1 MKKKIL
7 KIVGVVFLLFILLLI
22 AAPFFLKGK
31 IADIIKNKVNNSI
44 TATFDFEDADLTL
57 FSSFPNAKVT
67 LNNISL
73 VNKAPFEGDTLF
85 SSKEIALNM
94 SIKELFKSAD
104 EPIVISSLNVD
115 NALLNIVVDQE
126 GVANYDIAKPDETS
140 SKTDATNDGSNN
152 FTLSMQRYALTNT
165 KISYIDKASGMRFEI
180 LEMNHSGTGD
190 LSLEKSELDTKTS
203 GLVSFEMDSTNY
215 LNKNPIKLDALIGVD
230 LATSTFS
237 FLKNE
242 ALVNQLPLVF
252 DGFIK
257 INEDNQEVD
266 ISFKTPSSDFKNFL
280 AVIPVEYSKNI
291 ENVTTTG
298 NFIVEGKF
306 NGIVDDLHIPKF
318 KININSDNASFKYP
332 DLPKAVRNV
341 FIDTEI
347 TNETGIV
354 EDTYVDIRKLS
365 FMIDEDKF
373 NMVANIKD
381 LMGNTKVNAHV
392 DGKMNLANIA
402 KAYPVPADLN
412 LEGLLALDVNAAFD
426 MASIENKKYENTNI
440 NGNLDLKNF
449 VYKSDELKSPVKL
462 NATSVTFNPK
472 TVTLNELNGVTG
484 KTDFNAKG
492 TINNLLGFMFNDENV
507 EGTFNL
513 SSNTFAVNDF
523 MMEETT
529 TLSSENASD
538 KSVNSAENATETQI
552 KIPSFLDATIN
563 ASAANVIYDN
573 LTLKNVSGT
582 LLIKDE
588 KATLQNMTSSIFDG
602 KLAFNGEISTK
613 GATPIFAMKLGMDS
627 FKISETFKA
636 LELFKVLAPIANA
649 LQGKLNSDIVISG
662 NLNDDLTPNLAT
674 ISGNVLA
681 EIFGTEVD
689 PAQTKIL
696 SALNSKLN
704 FLSADKLNIK
714 DIKTMLSF
722 ENGSVNV
729 KPFTV
734 NYQDISVDVGGSH
747 SFDKKLSY
755 SAVINVP
762 AKYLGKDINNLI
774 AKIDDK
780 SLDNL
785 TIPVTANITG
795 DYTSPSVSTDL
806 TSGVKSL
813 TTKLIEI
820 EKQKL
825 INKGKEKATDLIGGL
840 LSGNQ
845 KTKDSLTE
853 ANNKNAVKD
862 VLGGL
867 LGANKKDSTAV
878 AKDSAATKNDA
889 AKDAAK
895 TILGGLLNKKK
906 KTEVKKDSVN

>member
-7 KIVGVVFLLFILLLI
+7 KIVGIVFLLFIIVLV

-44 TATFDFEDADLTL
+44 TASFDFEDADLSL
-57 FSSFPNAKVT
+57 FSSFPNATVT

-73 VNKAPFEGDTLF
+73 INKAPFAGDTLF
-85 SSKEIALNM
+85 ASKEVALNM
-94 SIKELFKSAD
+94 SIKELFKGEN
-104 EPIVISSLNVD
+104 EPIVIKSLSVD
-115 NALLNIVVDQE
+115 NAILNILADAD
-126 GVANYDIAKPDETS
+126 GNANYEITKEDSTTAVTKESEASTS
-140 SKTDATNDGSNN
+140 N
-152 FTLSMQRYALTNT
+152 FTFSMESYAFTNS
-165 KISYIDKASGMRFEI
+165 KILYFDKASGMRFEI

-215 LNKNPIKLDALIGVD
+215 LNKNPIKLDALIGID
-230 LATSTFS
+230 LNTSTFS

-257 INEDNQEVD
+257 LNDDSQEVD

-280 AVIPVEYSKNI
+280 AIIPAEYSKNI

-318 KININSDNASFKYP
+318 KIDIKSDNASFKYP

-347 TNETGIV
+347 TNETGIT
-354 EDTYVDIRKLS
+354 EDTFVDLRRLS

-373 NMVANIKD
+373 NMSANIRD
-381 LMGNTKVNAHV
+381 LMGNMKVKSHV

-402 KAYPVPADLN
+402 QAYPVPADLN
-412 LEGLLALDVNAAFD
+412 LEGLLALDINAAFD
-426 MASIENKKYENTNI
+426 MASIENKQYENTNI
-440 NGNLDLKNF
+440 NGNFNLKNF
-449 VYKSDELKSPVKL
+449 VYKSEELKSPVRID
-462 NATSVTFNPK
+462 ATSVTFNPK
-472 TVTLNELNGVTG
+472 TVTLNELNGATG
-484 KTDFNAKG
+484 QTDFKASG

-523 MMEETT
+523 MIEETET
-529 TLSSENASD
+529 SSSSSSNTESSSNTSAS
-538 KSVNSAENATETQI
+538 SQV

-582 LLIKDE
+582 LIIKDE
-588 KATLQNMTSSIFDG
+588 KAILQNMTSSIFDG
-602 KLAFNGEISTK
+602 KLAFNGEVSTK
-613 GATPIFAMKLGMDS
+613 GATPSFAMKLGMDS
-627 FKISETFKA
+627 FKIGETFKA

-689 PAQTKIL
+689 PSQTKIL
-696 SALNSKLN
+696 AALSSKLD
-704 FLSADKLNIK
+704 FLSADKLNLK
-714 DIKTMLSF
+714 DLKAMLSF
-722 ENGSVNV
+722 EDGSVSV

-734 NYQDISVDVGGSH
+734 NYQDIAVDISGSH
-747 SFDKKLSY
+747 SFDKKLTY
-755 SAVINVP
+755 AAVINVP
-762 AKYLGKDINNLI
+762 AKYLGKDVNTLI
-774 AKIDDK
+774 AKINDP
-780 SLDNL
+780 SLQNL
-785 TIPVTANITG
+785 SIPVKANITG
-795 DYTSPSVSTDL
+795 DYLSPNVTTDL

-825 INKGKEKATDLIGGL
+825 IAKGKDKASDLIGGL
-840 LSGNQ
+840 LSGNK
-845 KTKDSLTE
+845 KTKDSLTD

-862 VLGGL
+862 VLGGI
-867 LGANKKDSTAV
+867 LGGAKKDTTA
-878 AKDSAATKNDA
+878 TQNTTTPKNEA
-889 AKDAAK
+889 VKDAAK
-895 TILGGLLNKKK
+895 SVLGGLLNKKK

>member
-1 MKKKIL
+1 MLNKYMKNKIL
-7 KIVGVVFLLFILLLI
+7 KIVGIVFLLFIIVLI

-57 FSSFPNAKVT
+57 FSSFPNAKLT

-73 VNKAPFEGDTLF
+73 INKTPFEGDTLF
-85 SSKEIALNM
+85 SSKEIEINM
-94 SIKELFKSAD
+94 AIKELFKSAE
-104 EPIVISSLNVD
+104 EPIVISSLKMD
-115 NALLNIVVDQE
+115 NALLNIVVNEE
-126 GVANYDIAKPDETS
+126 GKTNYDIAKVDETAS
-140 SKTDATNDGSNN
+140 TADASNTSTSN
-152 FTLSMQRYALTNT
+152 FTLSMKSYEINNT
-165 KISYIDKASGMRFEI
+165 KIIYLDKESGMRFEI

-215 LNKNPIKLDALIGVD
+215 LNKNPINLDALIGID
-230 LATSTFS
+230 LTTSTFT

-242 ALVNQLPLVF
+242 ATVNQLPLVF
-252 DGFIK
+252 DGFVK
-257 INEDNQEVD
+257 LNKESQEVD

-298 NFIVEGKF
+298 NFMVEGNFK
-306 NGIVDDLHIPKF
+306 GIVDDLHIPKF
-318 KININSDNASFKYP
+318 KIDIKSDNASFKYP
-332 DLPKAVRNV
+332 DLPKTVRNV

-347 TNETGIV
+347 SNETGIV
-354 EDTYVDIRKLS
+354 EDTYVDIRRLS

-381 LMGNTKVNAHV
+381 LMGNTKVKAQI

-402 KAYPVPADLN
+402 QAYPVPADLN
-412 LEGLLALDVNAAFD
+412 LEGLLTLDVKAAFD

-440 NGNLDLKNF
+440 SGNLDLKNF
-449 VYKSDELKSPVKL
+449 VYKSEELKSPVKL
-462 NATSVTFNPK
+462 NSTSVTFNPT
-472 TVTLNELNGVTG
+472 TVSLNELNGVSG
-484 KTDFNAKG
+484 NTDFNAKG
-492 TINNLLGFMFNDENV
+492 TINNLLGFMFNDENI

-523 MMEETT
+523 MIEDNETT
-529 TLSSENASD
+529 ATTAESTNSTSS
-538 KSVNSAENATETQI
+538 TQI

-563 ASAANVIYDN
+563 ATAANVIYDN

-602 KLAFNGEISTK
+602 KLAFNGEVSTK
-613 GATPIFAMKLGMDS
+613 GTTPTFAMKLGMDS
-627 FKISETFKA
+627 FKIGETFKA
-636 LELFKVLAPIANA
+636 LELFKVLAPIASA

-662 NLNDDLTPNLAT
+662 NLNEDLTPNLST

-681 EIFGTEVD
+681 EIFGTEVNPD
-689 PAQTKIL
+689 QAKIL
-696 SALNSKLN
+696 TALSSKLD
-704 FLSADKLNIK
+704 FLNLEKLDIK
-714 DIKTMLSF
+714 DLKTTLSF
-722 ENGSVNV
+722 ENGRVNV
-729 KPFTV
+729 KPFTI
-734 NYQDISVDVGGSH
+734 NYQDIAMDIAGSH
-747 SFDKKLSY
+747 SFDKKLIY

-762 AKYLGKDINNLI
+762 AKYLGKDITNLI
-774 AKIDDK
+774 AKIEDT

-795 DYTSPSVSTDL
+795 DFTSPTITTDL

-825 INKGKEKATDLIGGL
+825 INKGTAKATDLIGGL

-862 VLGGL
+862 ILGGL
-867 LGANKKDSTAV
+867 LGSAKKDSTE
-878 AKDSAATKNDA
+878 AASKNDA

-895 TILGGLLNKKK
+895 SVLGGLSNRKKK
-906 KTEVKKDSVN
+906 PEVKKDTVN

>member
-7 KIVGVVFLLFILLLI
+7 KIVGIVFLLFIIVLV

-44 TATFDFEDADLTL
+44 TASFDFEDADLSL
-57 FSSFPNAKVT
+57 FSSFPNATVT

-73 VNKAPFEGDTLF
+73 INKAPFAGDTLF
-85 SSKEIALNM
+85 ASKEVALNM
-94 SIKELFKSAD
+94 SIKELFKGEN
-104 EPIVISSLNVD
+104 EPIVIKSLSVD
-115 NALLNIVVDQE
+115 NAILNILADAD
-126 GVANYDIAKPDETS
+126 GNANYEITKEDSTTAVTKESEASTS
-140 SKTDATNDGSNN
+140 N
-152 FTLSMQRYALTNT
+152 FTFSMESYAFTNS
-165 KISYIDKASGMRFEI
+165 KILYFDKASGMRFEI

-215 LNKNPIKLDALIGVD
+215 LNKNPIKLDALIGID
-230 LATSTFS
+230 LNTSTFS

-257 INEDNQEVD
+257 LNDDSQEVD

-280 AVIPVEYSKNI
+280 AIIPAEYSKNI

-318 KININSDNASFKYP
+318 KIDIKSDNASFKYP

-347 TNETGIV
+347 TNETGIT
-354 EDTYVDIRKLS
+354 EDTFVDLRKLS

-373 NMVANIKD
+373 NMSANIRD
-381 LMGNTKVNAHV
+381 LMGNMKVKSHV

-402 KAYPVPADLN
+402 QAYPVPADLN
-412 LEGLLALDVNAAFD
+412 LEGLLALDINAAFD
-426 MASIENKKYENTNI
+426 MASIENKQYENTNI
-440 NGNLDLKNF
+440 NGNFNLKNF
-449 VYKSDELKSPVKL
+449 VYKSEELKSPVRID
-462 NATSVTFNPK
+462 ATSVTFNPK
-472 TVTLNELNGVTG
+472 TVTLNELNGATG
-484 KTDFNAKG
+484 QTDFKASG

-523 MMEETT
+523 MIEETET
-529 TLSSENASD
+529 SSSSSSNTESSSNTSAS
-538 KSVNSAENATETQI
+538 SQV

-582 LLIKDE
+582 LIIKDE
-588 KATLQNMTSSIFDG
+588 KAILQNMTSSIFDG
-602 KLAFNGEISTK
+602 KLAFNGEVSTK
-613 GATPIFAMKLGMDS
+613 GATPSFAMKLGMDS
-627 FKISETFKA
+627 FKIGETFKA

-689 PAQTKIL
+689 PSQTKIL
-696 SALNSKLN
+696 AALSSKLD
-704 FLSADKLNIK
+704 FLSADKLNLK
-714 DIKTMLSF
+714 DLKAMLSF
-722 ENGSVNV
+722 EDGSVSV

-734 NYQDISVDVGGSH
+734 NYQDIAVDISGSH
-747 SFDKKLSY
+747 SFDKKLTY
-755 SAVINVP
+755 AAVINVP
-762 AKYLGKDINNLI
+762 AKYLGKDVNTLI
-774 AKIDDK
+774 AKINDP
-780 SLDNL
+780 SLQNL
-785 TIPVTANITG
+785 SIPVKANITG
-795 DYTSPSVSTDL
+795 DYLSPNVTTDL

-825 INKGKEKATDLIGGL
+825 IAKGKDKASDLIGGL
-840 LSGNQ
+840 LSGNK
-845 KTKDSLTE
+845 KTKDSLTD

-862 VLGGL
+862 VLGGI
-867 LGANKKDSTAV
+867 LGGAKKDTTA
-878 AKDSAATKNDA
+878 TQNTTTPKNEA
-889 AKDAAK
+889 VKDAAK
-895 TILGGLLNKKK
+895 SVLGGLLNKKK

>member
-7 KIVGVVFLLFILLLI
+7 KIVGIVFLLFIIVLV
-22 AAPFFLKGK
+22 ATPFFLKGK

-44 TATFDFEDADLTL
+44 TASFDFEDADLSL
-57 FSSFPNAKVT
+57 FSSFPNATVT

-73 VNKAPFEGDTLF
+73 INKAPFAGDTLF
-85 SSKEIALNM
+85 ASKEVALNM
-94 SIKELFKSAD
+94 SIKELFKGEN
-104 EPIVISSLNVD
+104 EPIVIKSLSVD
-115 NALLNIVVDQE
+115 NAILNILADAD
-126 GVANYDIAKPDETS
+126 GNANYEITKEDSTTAVTKES
-140 SKTDATNDGSNN
+140 EASASN
-152 FTLSMQRYALTNT
+152 FTFSMESYAFTNS
-165 KISYIDKASGMRFEI
+165 KILYFDKASGMRFEI

-215 LNKNPIKLDALIGVD
+215 LNKNPIKLDALIGID
-230 LATSTFS
+230 LNTSTFS

-257 INEDNQEVD
+257 LNDDSQEVD

-280 AVIPVEYSKNI
+280 AIIPAEYSKNI

-318 KININSDNASFKYP
+318 KIDIKSDNASFKYP

-347 TNETGIV
+347 TNETGIT
-354 EDTYVDIRKLS
+354 EDTFVDLRRLS

-373 NMVANIKD
+373 NMSANIRD
-381 LMGNTKVNAHV
+381 LMGNMKVKSHV

-402 KAYPVPADLN
+402 QAYPVPADLN
-412 LEGLLALDVNAAFD
+412 LEGLLALDINAAFD
-426 MASIENKKYENTNI
+426 MASIENKQYENTNI
-440 NGNLDLKNF
+440 NGNFNLKNF
-449 VYKSDELKSPVKL
+449 VYKSEELKSPVRID
-462 NATSVTFNPK
+462 ATSVTFNPK
-472 TVTLNELNGVTG
+472 TVTLNELNGATG
-484 KTDFNAKG
+484 QTDFKASG

-523 MMEETT
+523 MIEETET
-529 TLSSENASD
+529 SSSSSSSSNTELSSNTSAS
-538 KSVNSAENATETQI
+538 SQV

-573 LTLKNVSGT
+573 LTLKNVLGT
-582 LLIKDE
+582 LIIKDE
-588 KATLQNMTSSIFDG
+588 KAILQNMTSSIFDG
-602 KLAFNGEISTK
+602 KLAFNGEVSTK
-613 GATPIFAMKLGMDS
+613 GATPSFAMKLGMDS
-627 FKISETFKA
+627 FKIGETFKA

-689 PAQTKIL
+689 PSQTKIL
-696 SALNSKLN
+696 AALSSKLD
-704 FLSADKLNIK
+704 FLSADKLNLK
-714 DIKTMLSF
+714 DLKAMLSF
-722 ENGSVNV
+722 EDGSVSV

-734 NYQDISVDVGGSH
+734 NYQDIAVDISGSH
-747 SFDKKLSY
+747 SFDKKLTY
-755 SAVINVP
+755 AAVINVP
-762 AKYLGKDINNLI
+762 AKYLGKDVNTLI
-774 AKIDDK
+774 AKINDP
-780 SLDNL
+780 SLQNL
-785 TIPVTANITG
+785 SIPVKANITG
-795 DYTSPSVSTDL
+795 DYLSPNVTTDL

-825 INKGKEKATDLIGGL
+825 IAKGKDKASDLIGGL
-840 LSGNQ
+840 LSGNK
-845 KTKDSLTE
+845 KTKDSLTD

-862 VLGGL
+862 VLGGI
-867 LGANKKDSTAV
+867 LGGAKKDTTA
-878 AKDSAATKNDA
+878 TQNTTTPKNEA
-889 AKDAAK
+889 VKDAAK
-895 TILGGLLNKKK
+895 SVLGGLLNKKK